1 LSNSTNKRELTQ
13 RELDQKRDSI
23 LKQKKE
29 LNQDMD
35 HNMRVW
41 TLDFMNLVFGRGT
54 EHDEFFNEVVFPEA
68 SANFDFR
75 IESFKKH

>member
-1 LSNSTNKRELTQ
+1 
-13 RELDQKRDSI
+13 
-23 LKQKKE
+23 
-29 LNQDMD
+29 MD